1 MIFLRPAAGEYLVC
15 KAKPLKVGKRICVV
29 SVEQYNDRGALVTT
43 ALFTFAVVEEVEP
56 LILPP
61 RHPGLRDL

>member
-1 MIFLRPAAGEYLVC
+1 M
-15 KAKPLKVGKRICVV
+15 V